1 MPARSSSSARQSK
14 MIRLTLTSA
23 EWRTLRVW
31 AAEDDSSMQAVV
43 AQIVQSAIARRA
55 RRIARGREQRQK

>member
-1 MPARSSSSARQSK
+1 MSARSAPSSK
-14 MIRLTLTSA
+14 MIRLTLTGA
-23 EWRTLRVW
+23 EWRRLRVW

-55 RRIARGREQRQK
+55 RRIARGREKRQK

>member
-1 MPARSSSSARQSK
+1 
-14 MIRLTLTSA
+14 MIRLTLTGA

-31 AAEDDSSMQAVV
+31 GAEDDSSMQAVV

-55 RRIARGREQRQK
+55 RRIARASERK

>member
-1 MPARSSSSARQSK
+1 
-14 MIRLTLTSA
+14 MIRLTLTGS
-23 EWRTLRVW
+23 EWRSLRVW

-55 RRIARGREQRQK
+55 RRIARGREKRQK

>member
-1 MPARSSSSARQSK
+1 M
-14 MIRLTLTSA
+14 MRLTLTSA

-43 AQIVQSAIARRA
+43 AQVVQSAIARRA
-55 RRIARGREQRQK
+55 RRIARGSEKRQN

>member
-1 MPARSSSSARQSK
+1 
-14 MIRLTLTSA
+14 MIRLTLSSA

-43 AQIVQSAIARRA
+43 AQIVQSAVTKRTRRLA
-55 RRIARGREQRQK
+55 TRRVKGQS

>member
-1 MPARSSSSARQSK
+1 
-14 MIRLTLTSA
+14 MIRLTLTGA
-23 EWRTLRVW
+23 EWRRLRVW

-55 RRIARGREQRQK
+55 RRIVRVREKRQK

>member
-1 MPARSSSSARQSK
+1 
-14 MIRLTLTSA
+14 MIRLTLTGA

-43 AQIVQSAIARRA
+43 ARIVQSAIARRA
-55 RRIARGREQRQK
+55 RRIARGREKREK

>member
-1 MPARSSSSARQSK
+1 MSARSAPSSK
-14 MIRLTLTSA
+14 MIRLTLTNA
-23 EWRTLRVW
+23 EWRRLRVW

-55 RRIARGREQRQK
+55 RRIARGREKRQK